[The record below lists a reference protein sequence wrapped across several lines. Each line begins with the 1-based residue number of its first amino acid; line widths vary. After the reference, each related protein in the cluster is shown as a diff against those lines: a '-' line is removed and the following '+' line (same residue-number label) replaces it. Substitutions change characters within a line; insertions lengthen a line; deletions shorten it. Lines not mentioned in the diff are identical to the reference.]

1 MKLHPLYLFLLL
13 NVLVPLG
20 AAQSEEPDS
29 PEANPGRP
37 TIATPATI
45 TPVGYLQFETGFLG
59 ATHSPDF
66 STRYN
71 LTEVVKLS
79 VTSRLQFV
87 VPIEPFAHSTS
98 NGITANAGGDL
109 LLGAQAVLFHG
120 EGAKPT
126 LAVSYFHHVHDDGA
140 PSFDYGSPSNLV
152 ELLASADLKR
162 FHFDGNLFFS
172 ELTQGPVSRGQFGQT
187 ISVSHPITNKFG
199 LTGELWHFS
208 QPFLRGNAIGN
219 LWALTFT
226 PRKTLVFDV
235 GFNRG
240 LTSTSTRWEAG
251 AGFTYLLPHRL
262 WKR

>member
-1 MKLHPLYLFLLL
+1 LKLSALILFLFL
-13 NVLVPLG
+13 NMFVPVG
-20 AAQSEEPDS
+20 AAQSDEPDE

-59 ATHSPDF
+59 ATHSPEF
-66 STRYN
+66 SSRYS
-71 LTEVVKLS
+71 LTEVMKLS

-87 VPIEPFAHSTS
+87 VPIEAFAHSTA
-98 NGITANAGGDL
+98 NGIAANAGGDL
-109 LLGAQAVLFHG
+109 SVGAQVVVLHG

-126 LAVSYFHHVHDDGA
+126 VAASYFHHVHDDGA
-140 PSFDYGSPSNLV
+140 PAFDFGSPSNLA

-162 FHFDGNLFFS
+162 FHFDGNLFFA

-187 ISVSHPITNKFG
+187 ISVSHPITKKFG
-199 LTGELWHFS
+199 LTAELWHFS
-208 QPFLRGNAIGN
+208 QPFLQGNAIGN

-226 PRKTLVFDV
+226 PRKNLVFDF

-251 AGFTYLLPHRL
+251 AGFTYLLPHHL

>member
-1 MKLHPLYLFLLL
+1 LKLRALFLFLFL
-13 NVLVPLG
+13 NMFVPLG
-20 AAQSEEPDS
+20 AAQSGEPDE

-37 TIATPATI
+37 TVATPATI

-59 ATHSPDF
+59 ATHSPEF
-66 STRYN
+66 SSRYS

-87 VPIEPFAHSTS
+87 LSIEPFAHSTA
-98 NGITANAGGDL
+98 NGVTANVGGDL
-109 LLGAQAVLFHG
+109 SLGVQAVLFQG

-126 LAVSYFHHVHDDGA
+126 LAASYFRHVHDDHA
-140 PSFDYGSPSNLV
+140 PDFDIGSPSNLA
-152 ELLASADLKR
+152 ELLASADLKG
-162 FHFDGNLFFS
+162 FHFDGNLFFA

-187 ISVSHPITNKFG
+187 ISVSHPITKKFG

-208 QPFLRGNAIGN
+208 QPFLHGNAIGN

-226 PRKTLVFDV
+226 PRRTLVFDV

-251 AGFTYLLPHRL
+251 AGFTYLLPDRL
-262 WKR
+262 WKH

>member
-1 MKLHPLYLFLLL
+1 VF
-13 NVLVPLG
+13 VPLSV
-20 AAQSEEPDS
+20 AQSSESDE

-59 ATHSPDF
+59 ATHSPEF
-66 STRYN
+66 SSRYS

-79 VTSRLQFV
+79 VTSRLQIV
-87 VPIEPFAHSTS
+87 LPIEPFAHSTANRITT
-98 NGITANAGGDL
+98 NGGGDL
-109 LLGAQAVLFHG
+109 ALGGQAVLIHG
-120 EGAKPT
+120 EDAKPT
-126 LAVSYFHHVHDDGA
+126 LAASYFHHVYDDGA
-140 PSFDYGSPSNLV
+140 PGFDFGSPTNLA
-152 ELLASADLKR
+152 ELLASADVAG
-162 FHFDGNLFFS
+162 FHFDGNLFFA
-172 ELTQGPVSRGQFGQT
+172 ELEQGRVRRGQFGQT
-187 ISVSHPITNKFG
+187 ISVSHTITGKFG

-251 AGFTYLLPHRL
+251 AGFTYLLPHHL

>member
-1 MKLHPLYLFLLL
+1 LKLRPLFLLVFL
-13 NVLVPLG
+13 NMFVPLG
-20 AAQSEEPDS
+20 AAQSDEPDP

-59 ATHSPDF
+59 ATHSPEF
-66 STRYN
+66 SSRYS

-79 VTSRLQFV
+79 ITSRLQILAG
-87 VPIEPFAHSTS
+87 IEPFAHSTF
-98 NGITANAGGDL
+98 NGITSNGGGDL
-109 LLGAQAVLFHG
+109 ALGAQAVLFHG

-126 LAVSYFHHVHDDGA
+126 LAASYFHHVHDDGA
-140 PSFDYGSPSNLV
+140 PGFDFGSPSNLAEV
-152 ELLASADLKR
+152 LASVDLKG
-162 FHFDGNLFFS
+162 FHIDGNLFFA

-187 ISVSHPITNKFG
+187 ISVSHPLTKRFG

-226 PRKTLVFDV
+226 PRKNLVFDV

-240 LTSTSTRWEAG
+240 LTDTSTRWEAG

>member
-1 MKLHPLYLFLLL
+1 
-13 NVLVPLG
+13 
-20 AAQSEEPDS
+20 
-29 PEANPGRP
+29 
-37 TIATPATI
+37 
-45 TPVGYLQFETGFLG
+45 VGYLQFETGFLG
-59 ATHSPDF
+59 ATDSPEF
-66 STRYN
+66 SSRYS

-87 VPIEPFAHSTS
+87 VPIEPFVHSTAYGS
-98 NGITANAGGDL
+98 TASTGGDL
-109 LLGAQAVLFHG
+109 SPGVQIVLFQG

-126 LAVSYFHHVHDDGA
+126 AAASYFHHVHDDGA
-140 PSFDYGSPSNLV
+140 PSFDFGSPSNLAEILV
-152 ELLASADLKR
+152 SADLKR
-162 FHFDGNLFFS
+162 FHFDGNLFFA

-187 ISVSHPITNKFG
+187 ISVSHPITKKFG

-226 PRKTLVFDV
+226 PQKNLVFDV

-240 LTSTSTRWEAG
+240 LTSTSTHWEAG

-262 WKR
+262 WKH

>member
-1 MKLHPLYLFLLL
+1 LKPSPLKLFLLL
-13 NVLVPLG
+13 NMFVPLSV
-20 AAQSEEPDS
+20 AQSNDADE

-45 TPVGYLQFETGFLG
+45 TPVGYLQFETGYLG
-59 ATHSPDF
+59 ATHSPEF
-66 STRYN
+66 SSRYS

-79 VTSRLQFV
+79 ATRRLEFV

-98 NGITANAGGDL
+98 NGITSNGGGDL
-109 LLGAQAVLFHG
+109 SLGAQAVLFHG

-126 LAVSYFHHVHDDGA
+126 LATSYFHHVYDDGA
-140 PSFDYGSPSNLV
+140 PSFDIGSPTNTI
-152 ELLASADLKR
+152 ELLGSADLGR
-162 FHFDGNLFFS
+162 FHLDVNFFFA
-172 ELTQGPVSRGQFGQT
+172 ELVQGSVRRGQFGQT
-187 ISVSHPITNKFG
+187 ISASYPITKKFG
-199 LTGELWHFS
+199 LTAEFWHFS
-208 QPFLRGNAIGN
+208 QPFLRGNAVGN

-240 LTSTSTRWEAG
+240 LTSTSTRWEVD
-251 AGFTYLLPHRL
+251 AGFTYLLPYRL